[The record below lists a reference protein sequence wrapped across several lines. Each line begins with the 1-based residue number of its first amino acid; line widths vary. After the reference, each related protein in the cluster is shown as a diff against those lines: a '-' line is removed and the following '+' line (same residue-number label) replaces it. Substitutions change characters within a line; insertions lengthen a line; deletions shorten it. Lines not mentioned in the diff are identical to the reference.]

1 MRTKIALIIA
11 VIIQFASFS
20 QKLPNDLRI
29 TSYVYSTSNS
39 QYQYRSQIKVF
50 EINNTGKKTYWMKS
64 RQQCYEYFDISNI
77 YNEFFR
83 TPLFHFATDPNCSVG
98 NSYGLNFYKIL
109 EPGDSFRFILYINER
124 ASERVKKS
132 FKLFSNKD
140 LMQHLCFF
148 VDTDIYN
155 FRNGKGALLKSIE
168 KDNPIAFF
176 PYKEIVLSY
185 EIIM

>member
-11 VIIQFASFS
+11 VIIQFTSFS
-20 QKLPNDLRI
+20 QKLPKDLRI

-132 FKLFSNKD
+132 FKSFGNKE

-148 VDTDIYN
+148 VDTP
-155 FRNGKGALLKSIE
+155 FTLC
-168 KDNPIAFF
+168 
-176 PYKEIVLSY
+176 
-185 EIIM
+185 

>member
-1 MRTKIALIIA
+1 MKTKIALIIA
-11 VIIQFASFS
+11 VIIQFTSFS
-20 QKLPNDLRI
+20 QKLPKDLRI

-83 TPLFHFATDPNCSVG
+83 TPLFHFATDPNCTVG

-109 EPGDSFRFILYINER
+109 EPGDSFKFILFIDEK
-124 ASERVKKS
+124 ASESVKKS
-132 FKLFSNKD
+132 FKLFGNKE

-148 VDTDIYN
+148 VDSDIYN
-155 FRNGKGALLKSIE
+155 YRKGKGALLKSID
-168 KDNPIAFF
+168 KDNPIVFF
-176 PYKEIVLSY
+176 PYNEIVLSF
-185 EIIM
+185 EIFL